1 MKEAAENFHEW
12 NAARLQALQA
22 ANHDRRCERA
32 RRGRKRKRA
41 VPGDADDRAPKMS
54 TSNTRL
60 LLPDLLILFK

>member
-32 RRGRKRKRA
+32 RRDRRRKSA
-41 VPGDADDRAPKMS
+41 VPGHADDRAPKMAH
-54 TSNTRL
+54 TQL
-60 LLPDLLILFK
+60 LLPDLLVLFK